1 MRSVAVLP
9 LVDRSRGA
17 GPPYFV
23 DGITE
28 ELIATLARVRQL
40 QVTSRTS
47 AMSYRQT
54 MKRLPQIARELG
66 VDAVVEGS
74 VVRDGGRV
82 KITIDLIDP
91 RSDFHIWS
99 DVYERDVD
107 DIVETQ
113 SEIASEIARRL
124 AIELTPDDRA
134 RLEGGRRLDPAA
146 YDEYVKG
153 RYYYNQRSAPELQRA
168 VEHFRR
174 AIDLDPT
181 YASAYAGL
189 ADTYSLIGYQ
199 NYLAPQEAF
208 PKASAAAR
216 RAIDL
221 DRNLADPHAS
231 LGYIHLYYDW
241 DFAEAETEFKRAI
254 ELSPNLVPARHF
266 YSILLTAL
274 LRPAEALAEI
284 ERAHSLD
291 PLSPLVASDKGFEL
305 YYAGEYDEAAK
316 VLRDAIAMSPA
327 APAPHFWLG
336 RVFQGQGKYQE
347 ALAEYRSGGPG
358 LAAWPPSLS
367 GVGHLH
373 GLLGNRTAAL
383 EVLSTLEA
391 MAQRGFVSA
400 YTRALVYLGLGD
412 TAQSFEWLDRSLEER
427 SNWMVWLLKDPR
439 WDPVR
444 ANRRFAAIVDR
455 VGFPEEARARATA
468 GQ

>member
-1 MRSVAVLP
+1 
-9 LVDRSRGA
+9 
-17 GPPYFV
+17 
-23 DGITE
+23 
-28 ELIATLARVRQL
+28 
-40 QVTSRTS
+40 
-47 AMSYRQT
+47 
-54 MKRLPQIARELG
+54 
-66 VDAVVEGS
+66 
-74 VVRDGGRV
+74 
-82 KITIDLIDP
+82 
-91 RSDFHIWS
+91 
-99 DVYERDVD
+99 VYERDVG

-113 SEIASEIARRL
+113 SEIASEIARKL

-146 YDEYVKG
+146 YDEYVRG
-153 RYYYNQRSAPELQRA
+153 RYYYNQRSAPDLQRA

-174 AIDLDPT
+174 AIDVDPT

-199 NYLAPQEAF
+199 NYLAPREAF

-241 DFAEAETEFKRAI
+241 DFAGAEAAFRRAI

-274 LRPAEALAEI
+274 LRPAEARAEI

-305 YYAGEYDEAAK
+305 YYAGQYDEAAK

-327 APAPHFWLG
+327 AAAPHFWLG
-336 RVFQGQGKYQE
+336 RVLQAEEKYQE
-347 ALAEYRSGGPG
+347 ALAEYRAGGPG

-373 GLLGNRTAAL
+373 GLLGNRAAAV
-383 EVLSTLEA
+383 EVLSTLDA
-391 MAQRGFVSA
+391 MAQHGFVSA
-400 YTRALVYLGLGD
+400 YTRALVYLGLGNESA
-412 TAQSFEWLDRSLEER
+412 TFESLDHAYKER

-444 ANRRFAAIVDR
+444 SDPRFAAIVDR
-455 VGFPEEARARATA
+455 VGFPQEARARAA
-468 GQ
+468 ADR